1 MNLTRLYLV
10 SDIKQKLN
18 PVRNAKIPSR
28 SLSIYELW
36 SQNSTKKIYCSVCVN
51 GVWTNISEHCS
62 ENLNINFCERN
73 KLSGYTGIPM
83 QIVDIYDNKVS
94 DTQELFE
101 SGSVRVIYQ
110 LSETTRL
117 CKICEAKNNSS
128 AEWRRFAEARLCQV
142 KLIFENNLRIRQFLN
157 ECKTLDLETDNEK
170 NFIKEKYLSW
180 DAKRYISEDANEVPD
195 YSMAVFKNTQ
205 SNLKYC
211 RRCNN
216 GKWENYTVCPIEF
229 TMKKCDPF
237 VIRGANFFVN
247 KFDGLKLTENEKNDL
262 VMPGNVIAVYQ
273 FGDQRFCKE
282 CFQNGT
288 WSRFP
293 TQEMCK
299 NLRI

>member
-1 MNLTRLYLV
+1 MV

-18 PVRNAKIPSR
+18 PLRNAKIPSR

-36 SQNSTKKIYCSVCVN
+36 LNKTKTTYCSICIN

-62 ENLNINFCERN
+62 ENSNINFCERT
-73 KLSGYTGIPM
+73 KLNGYTGVPIR
-83 QIVDIYDNKVS
+83 IVDIHNNKVS
-94 DTQELFE
+94 DSQELFE
-101 SGSVRVIYQ
+101 PGSVRVIYQ

-117 CKICEAKNNSS
+117 CKVCEEKSS
-128 AEWRRFAEARLCQV
+128 ALAEWSRFAEARLCQQP
-142 KLIFENNLRIRQFLN
+142 LEYENNLRIRKFLN
-157 ECKTLDLETDNEK
+157 GCKIIDLDNET
-170 NFIKEKYLSW
+170 NAYFREKFLSW
-180 DAKRYISEDANEVPD
+180 DSKRYLNEETSEVPD
-195 YSMAVFKNTQ
+195 YSMVVFKNKLTN
-205 SNLKYC
+205 SKYC

-216 GKWENYTVCPIEF
+216 GKWDNYTVCPVEF
-229 TMKKCDPF
+229 SIQKCDPF
-237 VIRGANFFVN
+237 VIRGANFFIN

-273 FGDQRFCKE
+273 FGDQKFCKE
-282 CFQNGT
+282 CLQNGT